1 MINPVRQ
8 VLEIGPEDKVELVGR
23 SLDGA
28 HLVTNQHVLTNGEF
42 HDCLCPHCRR
52 SLMMKVRASDEA
64 SVGRPRRL
72 PPQIT
77 EHAFG
82 FVALMYGS
90 APAYFVGALV
100 TGWSLAHHTSVPL
113 SCRILLCTDDVPETF
128 KTLLASVWTVRRV
141 EYINKASPWFYWDYH
156 KSRFKQVFTKLRVL
170 KDLHGMFKKVVL
182 LDLDLLVR
190 GEVDSLFQLP
200 APAAMVR
207 GQSPWKHGETVPV
220 DAFFMAHRQVGGI
233 NCGVMLV
240 EPSGEIFD
248 KMLKEVQQYVHPEH
262 WPSHG
267 PEQDYLSR
275 FYNAFGRWTSMSC
288 RYNYQVHLTQF
299 GSIEWHHYN
308 VKGHPGV
315 SIFHFSGRLVK
326 PWSLLLDL
334 RIAHNMPYEQ
344 LEEFISQ
351 IAINAEVELD
361 RINKSLNDPL
371 RTENAGKPDRP
382 PPDDEADAIDSH
394 FCYGTGPKQIKAC
407 RCYTDRYIH
416 PSWSE
421 ADSVSCIEW
430 IRAFKEADEALDG
443 RVTSLLQS
451 MWEQE
456 KSSRSDI

>member
-1 MINPVRQ
+1 
-8 VLEIGPEDKVELVGR
+8 
-23 SLDGA
+23 
-28 HLVTNQHVLTNGEF
+28 
-42 HDCLCPHCRR
+42 
-52 SLMMKVRASDEA
+52 
-64 SVGRPRRL
+64 
-72 PPQIT
+72 
-77 EHAFG
+77 
-82 FVALMYGS
+82 MYGS

-207 GQSPWKHGETVPV
+207 GQSPLKHGETVPV
-220 DAFFMAHRQVGGI
+220 DAFFMAHRQVAGI

-275 FYNAFGRWTSMSC
+275 FYNAFNCIGRGYGSSYYGGGPFMSFGYGNG
-288 RYNYQVHLTQF
+288 YNRGFNNYR
-299 GSIEWHHYN
+299 GSRNGWN
-308 VKGHPGV
+308 GNGG
-315 SIFHFSGRLVK
+315 GRGN
-326 PWSLLLDL
+326 W
-334 RIAHNMPYEQ
+334 N
-344 LEEFISQ
+344 
-351 IAINAEVELD
+351 
-361 RINKSLNDPL
+361 
-371 RTENAGKPDRP
+371 G
-382 PPDDEADAIDSH
+382 
-394 FCYGTGPKQIKAC
+394 G
-407 RCYTDRYIH
+407 
-416 PSWSE
+416 
-421 ADSVSCIEW
+421 
-430 IRAFKEADEALDG
+430 G
-443 RVTSLLQS
+443 RNGG
-451 MWEQE
+451 
-456 KSSRSDI
+456 RNR